1 MLSGNAINY
10 HQVRCVILK
19 EMEVTEWEL
28 SLRDQN
34 QGGWKV
40 FSLVPCKSLKMP
52 LIICVLNKPDVLL
65 STV

>member
-10 HQVRCVILK
+10 HQARCIILK

-40 FSLVPCKSLKMP
+40 FSLVPCKS
-52 LIICVLNKPDVLL
+52 
-65 STV
+65 

>member
-40 FSLVPCKSLKMP
+40 FSLVPCKS
-52 LIICVLNKPDVLL
+52 
-65 STV
+65 